1 VAAQPGELLAT
12 NIGDFTLLFEHGDFI
27 FLEGLKGTPDRANQ
41 LVRAGRTVR
50 EWLAQ
55 HPVGGELGDINDLS
69 APLW

>member
-12 NIGDFTLLFEHGDFI
+12 NIGDFTSTEHGDFI
-27 FLEGLKGTPDRANQ
+27 FLKGLKGTPDRANQ